1 MFEQAVLTVQ
11 NEQVFKEVN
20 AALEQAFASATVVNF
35 LKKVAGAGLRIREF
49 ESVLTRGLLGS
60 STPAQYGALG
70 DSDRGQVRERYLRLV
85 EQVPVGLRGKFLKIY
100 AYY

>member
-11 NEQVFKEVN
+11 NDQVFAEVN
-20 AALEQAFASATVVNF
+20 AALDRAFASTAVAGF
-35 LKKVAGAGLRIREF
+35 LKRVAGAGLRIREF
-49 ESVLTRGLLGS
+49 EAVLTRGLLGS

-70 DSDRGQVRERYLRLV
+70 DSDRGQIRERYLELV
-85 EQVPVGLRGKFLKIY
+85 EQVSVELRGKYLKIY

>member
-1 MFEQAVLTVQ
+1 MFEQAVLPVQ
-11 NEQVFKEVN
+11 NEQVFAEMN
-20 AALEQAFASATVVNF
+20 AALDQVFAPATVAGF

-60 STPAQYGALG
+60 SAPAQYGALG
-70 DSDRGQVRERYLRLV
+70 DSDRGQIRERYLKLV
-85 EQVPVGLRGKFLKIY
+85 EQVAPELRAKFLRIY